1 MVVLNRMRDRKI
13 NGEMDEHAIDEDLLN
28 IYILDYAQSWARK
41 CYHDMKATPVGDW
54 IDLALRIM
62 KESILK
68 IKSLNFSYSYILYV
82 P

>member
-41 CYHDMKATPVGDW
+41 C
-54 IDLALRIM
+54 
-62 KESILK
+62 
-68 IKSLNFSYSYILYV
+68 
-82 P
+82 